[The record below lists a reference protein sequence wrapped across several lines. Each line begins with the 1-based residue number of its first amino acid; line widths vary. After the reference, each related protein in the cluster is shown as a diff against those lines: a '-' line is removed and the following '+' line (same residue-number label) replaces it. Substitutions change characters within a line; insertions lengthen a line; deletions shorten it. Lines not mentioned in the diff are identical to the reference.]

1 MTSPVSPGPDT
12 PSPFLDTD
20 PPHWAARGLSTLLIA
35 LFVTASIVAVTVRVP
50 ETVTGSFVLV
60 PERGADP
67 LRAPRE
73 GTVSEVRVVEGQTVP
88 MGATIFTI
96 RSEPVGDR
104 RAEIRSLEVLSSGV
118 EGRIA
123 NARAEYES
131 QRRADEIE
139 AKRLETRIP
148 SLDRVAS
155 LKKKQLDMTQ
165 EMSEQSK
172 KGQQQGAIGGWEAG
186 RLALDAERLAAEA
199 EEASSD
205 LENTRA
211 TLSRLRQDMD
221 TRAVRY
227 RELVRSLTQEGE
239 MARVRLASMRANPAG
254 ESSGDLVITAPCNG
268 TVLRMNVNT
277 PGAVVQ
283 PGDALGE
290 FACSGEKLQVE
301 MTLGQLEVARVRA
314 GQSAKLLYDAFP
326 YQRFGVKFGRV
337 RWVGPA
343 STARTIENPGN
354 DNGAFKA
361 LIDATDSMVV
371 VAGEPRPLLVG
382 MRGRARVVTGRRS
395 LISFAFEPIRALRE
409 NMADAPPAIE
419 PPPPPAKRTT
429 ATPADSA
436 RSAS

>member
-1 MTSPVSPGPDT
+1 MSTPVRPSLDA

-20 PPHWAARGLSTLLIA
+20 PPHWAARGLSTVLIA
-35 LFVTASIVAVTVRVP
+35 LFVAAVIVSVTVRVP

-67 LRAPRE
+67 LRASRE
-73 GTVSEVRVVEGQTVP
+73 GIVADIRAVEGQTVP
-88 MGATIFTI
+88 MGATIFVI

-104 RAEIRSLEVLSSGV
+104 RAEMRSLEVLSSGV
-118 EGRIA
+118 RERIA

-148 SLDRVAS
+148 SLERVAA

-165 EMSEQSK
+165 EMSEQSR

-186 RLALDAERLAAEA
+186 RLALDAERLAAET

-205 LENTRA
+205 LDNTRA
-211 TLSRLRQDMD
+211 TLNRLRQDMD
-221 TRAVRY
+221 TRVVRY
-227 RELVRSLTQEGE
+227 RELLRSLTQDGE
-239 MARVRLASMRANPAG
+239 MAKVRLASMKSNPAA
-254 ESSGDLVITAPCNG
+254 ESTGDLVIIAPCNG
-268 TVLRMNVNT
+268 TVLRMMVNT

-290 FACSGEKLQVE
+290 FACAGERLQVE
-301 MTLGQLEVARVRA
+301 MNLGQLEVARVRA

-326 YQRFGVKFGRV
+326 YQRYGVKFGRV

-343 STARTIENPGN
+343 SVARTMENPGN

-361 LIDATDSMVV
+361 LIDAGDSVIV

-382 MRGRARVVTGRRS
+382 MRGRARVVIGRRS

-409 NMADAPPAIE
+409 NLSDAPPAL
-419 PPPPPAKRTT
+419 PPPVPAKRSTSV
-429 ATPADSA
+429 AADSS
-436 RSAS
+436 RTSS